1 MRACVRER
9 EFPLSVQN
17 NLLCVCVCQKS
28 GASRDAG
35 GVSGLCFSPEK
46 ELRLRSKQMPRGVIK

>member
-1 MRACVRER
+1 MCKRKRVPLER
-9 EFPLSVQN
+9 TKQSA
-17 NLLCVCVCQKS
+17 LCVCVCQKS